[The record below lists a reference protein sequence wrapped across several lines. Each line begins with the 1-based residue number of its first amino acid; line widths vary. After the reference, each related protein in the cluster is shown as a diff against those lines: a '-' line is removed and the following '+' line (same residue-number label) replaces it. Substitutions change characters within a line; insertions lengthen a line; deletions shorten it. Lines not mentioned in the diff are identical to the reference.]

1 MELTQ
6 DEQDALSYARVL
18 IENGVPIF
26 LAQPHVKGN
35 VWNANGGHGGTGY
48 WFPPEWEKSPPDLT
62 VLDRWEPGVALCA
75 VMGHGIDLI
84 DVDPRS
90 GGDDSYAAMLKEGVI
105 PEVFGRQATVSG
117 GFHLFVASMG
127 VRSLD
132 KVRPGVDVKAG
143 IDGVG
148 HGFAFLAPTRKTSKI
163 TEMVGSYQWTE
174 PPNLDRLILGLDRG
188 IKLAEEINDRHNSSV
203 GYVVVGYDGASYE
216 DLPAHHKQAADEY
229 IVELANSWRDKLTDA
244 ANWPEGKTD
253 DWGRGWEALSR
264 DVAWSFAKVAAAP
277 WSGLSADQAG
287 DLIESITPE
296 EMWTDPQCSGK
307 WYPGLVAKAAEGLM
321 AEPPWPVFPPLDEGF
336 WGLTTTL
343 SHIRQAAY
351 SRYLSPP
358 SLLAYVLARVLVEVP
373 VGSCYLPPTVG
384 ARATLNLGFAL
395 VGSSGGGKSTL
406 METSR
411 ELIGLVGQDQLEL
424 EKSIGSGEGIVKS
437 FLAPA
442 TGSQKLQLILDPR
455 RLFMTDEVGQ
465 YLASSDRVG
474 STLSSV
480 LRSALTG
487 SIMGQANADAS
498 RDRHVPSGS
507 YRFIFVAGIQPS
519 HADRLLREADLG
531 TPQRMLWV
539 NSYDPD
545 YPDENPAWPGSL
557 DWEIPTNLPV
567 EMEYPDHIK
576 AEVRAAR
583 LTQVR
588 GQGNPLESHAM
599 LTQLKV
605 AAALALLH
613 RETEITD
620 RWWAM
625 AGTLCRESI
634 VLQEWLSKDSQER
647 VYRSAIVEATR
658 KVRVQA
664 EVALDSIKRVEKNV
678 VAKLERSEQEWHNV
692 TSLRPRAE
700 LREYYEEALENLVND
715 KRIEVEEYPNKGGI
729 ARRVRLV
736 KSA

>member
-6 DEQDALSYARVL
+6 EEQDALDYARVL
-18 IENGVPIF
+18 IENGVPLF
-26 LAQPHVKGN
+26 LAQPHLVGRS
-35 VWNANGGHGGTGY
+35 WNATGGHGGTGY
-48 WFPPEWEKSPPDLT
+48 WFPPEWEKSPPDLA

-105 PEVFGRQATVSG
+105 PEVFGKQATVSG

-143 IDGVG
+143 VDGVG
-148 HGFAFLAPTRKTSKI
+148 HGFAFLAPTKKTSKI
-163 TEMVGSYQWTE
+163 TELVGSYEWTE
-174 PPNLDRLILGLDRG
+174 PPNLDRLILGLPPG
-188 IKLAEEINDRHNSSV
+188 LALAQEINDRHNSSI
-203 GYVVVGYDGASYE
+203 GTSIVGYDGASYE
-216 DLPAHHKQAADEY
+216 DLPSHHKQAADEY
-229 IVELANSWRDKLTDA
+229 VIELANSWRDKLTDA

-253 DWGRGWEALSR
+253 EWGRGWEALSR
-264 DVAWSFAKVAAAP
+264 DVAWSFAKTAAAP
-277 WSGLSADQAG
+277 WSGLNAEQAG
-287 DLIESITPE
+287 ELIESITPE
-296 EMWTDPQCSGK
+296 EMWEDPQCSGK
-307 WYPGLVAKAAEGLM
+307 WYPGLVSKASEGVV
-321 AEPPWPVFPPLDEGF
+321 AEPPWPVFPPLDDSF
-336 WGLTTTL
+336 WGLTPVL

-351 SRYLSPP
+351 SRFLSPP

-411 ELIGLVGQDQLEL
+411 ELIGMVGLDQKDL
-424 EKSIGSGEGIVKS
+424 EKSIGSGEGLVQS
-437 FLAPA
+437 FLEKA
-442 TGSQKLQLILDPR
+442 TASQRLQVILDPR
-455 RLFMTDEVGQ
+455 RLFTSDEIGQ
-465 YLASSDRVG
+465 LLATSDRVG
-474 STLSSV
+474 STLTSV

-498 RDRHVPSGS
+498 RDRHVPSGT

-519 HADRLLREADLG
+519 HADRLLREADVG
-531 TPQRMLWV
+531 TPQRLLWV
-539 NSYDPD
+539 DSYDPD
-545 YPDENPAWPGSL
+545 YPDENLEWPGSL
-557 DWEIPTNLPV
+557 EWEIPTGLPV
-567 EMEYPDHIK
+567 EMEYPEHIK
-576 AEVRAAR
+576 VEVRAAR
-583 LTQVR
+583 LLQVR
-588 GQGNPLESHAM
+588 GKGNPLESHAM

-613 RETEITD
+613 LEYEITD

-634 VLQEWLSKDSQER
+634 ELQERLSKDAQER
-647 VYRSAIVEATR
+647 AYRSMFVEAS
-658 KVRVQA
+658 KKSRVQD
-664 EVALDSIKRVEKNV
+664 EIEESKVKRVEKNIM
-678 VAKLERSEQEWHNV
+678 AKLERSAEEWHSV
-692 TSLRPRAE
+692 HSLRPRADA
-700 LREYYEEALENLVND
+700 RQYFEEALEALVGEGLV
-715 KRIEVEEYPNKGGI
+715 EVEDYDHKGAT
-729 ARRVRLV
+729 ARRVRL
-736 KSA
+736 A